1 MKYLILIISLFLC
14 GCASTKYYPEH
25 IYIAEYTDNMLKY
38 INTNNTNNSNDIANL
53 NEANKNWNMYLK
65 ARANQVNKEN

>member
-14 GCASTKYYPEH
+14 GCASTKYYPSDV
-25 IYIAEYTDNMLKY
+25 YIAEYTDNMLKY